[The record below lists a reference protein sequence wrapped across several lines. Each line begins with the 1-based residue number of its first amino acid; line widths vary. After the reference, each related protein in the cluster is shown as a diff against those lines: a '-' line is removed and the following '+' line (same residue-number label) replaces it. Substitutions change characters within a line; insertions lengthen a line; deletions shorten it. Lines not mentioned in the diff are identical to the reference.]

1 MVTKMKGD
9 EVFMAE
15 DIRKVMLTQMK
26 VTEENR
32 TFFDSIINPVVR
44 EWCFLCMAEK
54 MDLNRVKQ
62 VCEAVENE
70 PGKAGLFFMEE
81 RERNLRERYENNKE
95 LKDQYIDL
103 VHRVEIMYER
113 THALEEGL
121 TGKLSEAMQEKDRVF
136 GQMIETKDM
145 VIRDRENQLSGM
157 KEEIVDLKKD
167 IKSLKAENHTLL
179 EKNAGLREQTISLE
193 AELKA
198 AEDRISSMELNS
210 VQAGNDKKEDKA
222 AGRENDGTG
231 PAADEIQVIPY
242 NRMMFEPVSRRKRWG
257 FFNKGERLAEE
268 FIRLYMENDDYS
280 DEQRDY
286 LIKCLEQGDT
296 LDVIKEFASP
306 NLSVAHMDWLR
317 RITYKRMR

>member
-1 MVTKMKGD
+1 MQVLTEERKKMLEQAGVQKDVVRFLEEQDIPMLHEWSFLCAMDG
-9 EVFMAE
+9 MSAE
-15 DIRKVMLTQMK
+15 DIKRVC
-26 VTEENR
+26 
-32 TFFDSIINPVVR
+32 R
-44 EWCFLCMAEK
+44 EAG
-54 MDLNRVKQ
+54 KQ
-62 VCEAVENE
+62 RSQAS
-70 PGKAGLFFMEE
+70 GIFMEE
-81 RERNLRERYENNKE
+81 RDIFMRRTYETNKE
-95 LKDQYIDL
+95 LSALYTDL
-103 VHRVEIMYER
+103 LHRVEIMYER

-145 VIRDRENQLSGM
+145 VIRASDKQIADYKKEVIGLREDNR
-157 KEEIVDLKKD
+157 
-167 IKSLKAENHTLL
+167 TLL
-179 EKNAGLREQTISLE
+179 EKNAGLREQIISLE
-193 AELKA
+193 AKLKA
-198 AEDRISSMELNS
+198 AQNRISSMELNS

-268 FIRLYMENDDYS
+268 FIRLYMENDDYN

>member
-1 MVTKMKGD
+1 MTIPPQAS
-9 EVFMAE
+9 ELFMSERRA
-15 DIRKVMLTQMK
+15 
-26 VTEENR
+26 
-32 TFFDSIINPVVR
+32 
-44 EWCFLCMAEK
+44 FLK
-54 MDLNRVKQ
+54 KL
-62 VCEAVENE
+62 
-70 PGKAGLFFMEE
+70 
-81 RERNLRERYENNKE
+81 YENNKE
-95 LKDQYIDL
+95 LSALYTDL
-103 VHRVEIMYER
+103 LRRVEIMYER

-167 IKSLKAENHTLL
+167 IKSLKAENHALL

-198 AEDRISSMELNS
+198 AEDRISSMEKNGA
-210 VQAGNDKKEDKA
+210 QDGDGKKTDTPAGHIDNQTGA
-222 AGRENDGTG
+222 SGTG

-242 NRMMFEPVSRRKRWG
+242 NRMMFEPVNRRRRWG